1 MATSK
6 DELDRRR
13 REQMME
19 LLKKGEDPAFV
30 RYAMWREYG
39 DTAAIDKDLQ
49 TIQELTGGQPTTPKK
64 VEGITV
70 NGETFTPTT
79 YAEASKYQEEQ
90 KKKETEKYQASTVLN
105 EKLKNFEDLLS
116 DTEGL
121 KASAGT
127 NIAGRSLDLPLNIYT
142 DPDRSRFAGGAAQ
155 ALSKE
160 SLQSLIDAKAA
171 GATFGALSDQELK
184 MLQQSASKLGQWA
197 IIKDGKITGFNA
209 SEEDV
214 QKELKNLKEQTK
226 LALSKV
232 EEKPEQ
238 PTQIQDPQIEQA
250 RQWLQENPND
260 PRAEK
265 VRAKLGLASTPQET
279 APTTQETTPMQGKIT
294 GSQAVT
300 EVKEDQ
306 TDTKPMYQKVGETLG
321 DFFGGKQIGEAVG
334 NYVGTIIAKQSGK
347 KDKENTISTIEKAYQ
362 EGTIT
367 KEKRDQALDQYEK
380 EQREVYGYTGPGVKQ
395 LLADTAYIAT
405 NFIPYGKLAKGASFG
420 AKSLVALRNVAT
432 AATSVGLKSVSE
444 GESFVEGA
452 KKGATGYAVV
462 TAVTKP
468 IAPLA
473 RFVGGVAKRVGSSFS
488 GIGSEV
494 LDEIIKNPK
503 LAKEGMKMEATDA
516 ILKNAKESV
525 SILADYEQRMRTEYA
540 DAMKA
545 LPQVKV
551 DTPIVKTSIL
561 DKISSLLKDRKVNIG
576 SEGLDFSK
584 SRFADP
590 GDEKRISAIFNEI
603 QEIADAT
610 PQALNVTK
618 QRIREFRKT
627 SSPDNKIFNNFVDT
641 AVGIVDKQ
649 INEFGPEI
657 ANINKKFSGKADIAD
672 AMRKELGSLESAK
685 NISRADLIKVQKRIS
700 TLFTKGKEPV
710 RELFRD
716 LGAEDVIA
724 RQAGTEI
731 GRVNEGQSSKI
742 SDAIM
747 NVVRASGIPKAV
759 GGSALAYGQV
769 KSVVDKV
776 ISGREKELSDV
787 ERRVLSKILAT
798 FGETE

>member
-1 MATSK
+1 MDRVQVINKMEEIYRKRK
-6 DELDRRR
+6 DP
-13 REQMME
+13 QY
-19 LLKKGEDPAFV
+19 V
-30 RYAMWREYG
+30 RYITKKYHPEFINDIEDIVLGTPIGEQDKKQMDLTPAKKQEIELETQYRADLVNQAKQYKSLVDEYG
-39 DTAAIDKDLQ
+39 FESDIAGPEIAGKMEGLRSDMLARIKKAETLGTLDKGLLDFADML
-49 TIQELTGGQPTTPKK
+49 LGVKPTGPLAPFRNIGGSGSAKVSSQIGQF
-64 VEGITV
+64 IS
-70 NGETFTPTT
+70 N
-79 YAEASKYQEEQ
+79 EEQ
-90 KKKETEKYQASTVLN
+90 KIQTNKSILGEPAEQ
-105 EKLKNFEDLLS
+105 EDL
-116 DTEGL
+116 
-121 KASAGT
+121 
-127 NIAGRSLDLPLNIYT
+127 
-142 DPDRSRFAGGAAQ
+142 
-155 ALSKE
+155 
-160 SLQSLIDAKAA
+160 
-171 GATFGALSDQELK
+171 TFNSPQE
-184 MLQQSASKLGQWA
+184 
-197 IIKDGKITGFNA
+197 
-209 SEEDV
+209 
-214 QKELKNLKEQTK
+214 
-226 LALSKV
+226 V
-232 EEKPEQ
+232 EK
-238 PTQIQDPQIEQA
+238 
-250 RQWLQENPND
+250 WLQENQND
-260 PRAEK
+260 PQYEIVKQSYEEK
-265 VRAKLGLASTPQET
+265 KKTMGA
-279 APTTQETTPMQGKIT
+279 TTQGKVMESQTPTIT
-294 GSQAVT
+294 
-300 EVKEDQ
+300 EEKEDS

-321 DFFGGKQIGEAVG
+321 DFFGGKQIGEAIG
-334 NYVGTIIAKQSGK
+334 NYVGAIIAKQSGK
-347 KDKENTISTIEKAYQ
+347 KDKENTIATIEKAYQ
-362 EGTIT
+362 EGTLT
-367 KEKRDQALDQYEK
+367 KEKRDQVLDQYEK
-380 EQREVYGYTGPGVKQ
+380 EQREVYGYTGPGIKK

-405 NFIPYGKLAKGASFG
+405 NFIPYGKLAKEASLG

-444 GESFVEGA
+444 GESFTEGA
-452 KKGATGYAVV
+452 KKGATGYAVI
-462 TAVTKP
+462 TAATKP

-540 DAMKA
+540 EAMKS
-545 LPQVKV
+545 LPQVNV
-551 DTPIVKTSIL
+551 DTPTVKTSIL

-576 SEGLDFSK
+576 AEGLDFSK

-731 GRVNEGQSSKI
+731 RRVNEGQSSKI

-747 NVVRASGIPKAV
+747 NVVRASGIPKVV
-759 GGSALAYGQV
+759 GRSALSYGQV

-776 ISGREKELSDV
+776 ISGREKELSSV
-787 ERRVLSKILAT
+787 ERIVLSKILAT
-798 FGETE
+798 FGEAE

>member
-6 DELDRRR
+6 DEIDRRR

-49 TIQELTGGQPTTPKK
+49 TIQELTGGTQTPKK
-64 VEGITV
+64 TSAVPGGELDQNNLTAAQQTALLYGQRTYQSGKILDTLDDQIADKGFLESIVQKGQEMAVGGTITNQFVSSDFQKYDQAKRDFV
-70 NGETFTPTT
+70 NATLRRESGAVISPQEFDN
-79 YAEASKYQEEQ
+79 AEKQYFPRPGDSEEVVSQ
-90 KKKETEKYQASTVLN
+90 KKANRELVSKAL
-105 EKLKNFEDLLS
+105 LKSAGVS
-116 DTEGL
+116 DTE
-121 KASAGT
+121 
-127 NIAGRSLDLPLNIYT
+127 I
-142 DPDRSRFAGGAAQ
+142 
-155 ALSKE
+155 
-160 SLQSLIDAKAA
+160 
-171 GATFGALSDQELK
+171 TFNQ
-184 MLQQSASKLGQWA
+184 
-197 IIKDGKITGFNA
+197 
-209 SEEDV
+209 
-214 QKELKNLKEQTK
+214 
-226 LALSKV
+226 
-232 EEKPEQ
+232 EQ

-367 KEKRDQALDQYEK
+367 KEKRDQVLDQYEK

-700 TLFTKGKEPV
+700 TLFTKGKESV